1 MQVDEAMAENSSEN
15 ASEGMDTG
23 AAPAPDADEHDER
36 METDAPTVSADVV
49 DANQP
54 GETTDTDD
62 HAPSA
67 IPAVEGHVDAEP
79 GETMDTDDHAP
90 AAIPAVEGHMD
101 AEPGETMDTDNN
113 VPADGPAEMDADQ
126 PGEMMETD
134 NNATA
139 DALAEIQ
146 PVDGHVVPPPDSAH
160 PPAVANPQSTTL
172 ATRPAESQPAK
183 PKRSRP
189 PTPPSPTPARRF
201 TRQSLKLANTAL
213 EKGKQVMRNPPAV
226 EKGKEVMR
234 DAAAVEQGKQAMRD
248 APARGPPPPR
258 KVKLLPPKVTTD
270 RHSKG
275 KQTLAGSLAPE
286 KLTPPNMLDRP
297 ATPVRVSSHTYDLC

>member
-36 METDAPTVSADVV
+36 METDAPAVSADVV

-62 HAPSA
+62 HAP
-67 IPAVEGHVDAEP
+67 
-79 GETMDTDDHAP
+79 
-90 AAIPAVEGHMD
+90 AALPAVEGHMD
-101 AEPGETMDTDNN
+101 AEPGETMDTDTN
-113 VPADGPAEMDADQ
+113 VPADGPAQMDADQ

-160 PPAVANPQSTTL
+160 PPAVDPQSTTL

-234 DAAAVEQGKQAMRD
+234 DAAAVDQGKQAMRD